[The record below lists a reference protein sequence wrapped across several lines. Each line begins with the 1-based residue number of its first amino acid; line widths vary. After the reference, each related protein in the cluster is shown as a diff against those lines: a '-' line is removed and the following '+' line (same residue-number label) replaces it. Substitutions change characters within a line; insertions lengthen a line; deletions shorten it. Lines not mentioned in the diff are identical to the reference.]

1 MAKVILKKGE
11 GRTIKAGGAWV
22 FDNEIDK
29 TEGEFANGD
38 VISVEDFDGYPMGYG
53 FINTNSKIRVR
64 MLSRRGA
71 EVNDEF
77 IRDRVRAA
85 WEYRKKTVDISS
97 CRVIFGEAD
106 FLPGIVIDK
115 FEDVLVVESLA
126 LGIDRM
132 KPLIVETLKE
142 ELLKD
147 GIKVRGV
154 YERSDAPVR
163 KKEGMEP
170 FKGFIGEAFD
180 TEVKIKEN
188 DVRY

>member
-132 KPLIVETLKE
+132 KPLIVETLK
-142 ELLKD
+142 
-147 GIKVRGV
+147 
-154 YERSDAPVR
+154 
-163 KKEGMEP
+163 
-170 FKGFIGEAFD
+170 
-180 TEVKIKEN
+180 
-188 DVRY
+188 